1 MADRLTDEQIEKIMD
16 ELGAEN
22 KIGAIKLYRE
32 FTGVGLKE
40 SKGFIDDHISGLIE
54 RDPEKYGHLASAG
67 GKGCASIAAVFLIGL
82 SIGIFFS
89 II

>member
-1 MADRLTDEQIEKIMD
+1 MADELRTEQMDRIME

-40 SKGFIDDHISGLIE
+40 SKEFIENHINELIE
-54 RDPEKYGHLASAG
+54 RDPEKYGHLAAAG
-67 GKGCASIAAVFLIGL
+67 GRGCASAAVLFIGL
-82 SIGIFFS
+82 SIGMFYLIM
-89 II
+89 